1 LEPLS
6 SPSSA
11 FHPHDALRKT
21 GLWVVMDKKFNN
33 NEATSAVT
41 KLTEGNL
48 FHRFGPEEEVSMTP
62 SMQAFAASGRRVQ
75 QMTVVLEMATK
86 VKEPITTLAITRRSK
101 PARTQTK
108 AIQASPTNS

>member
-1 LEPLS
+1 L
-6 SPSSA
+6 A
-11 FHPHDALRKT
+11 FRLRDVLPKT
-21 GLWVVMDKKFNN
+21 RVWVVMEKQFNN

-41 KLTEGNL
+41 ELTEGK
-48 FHRFGPEEEVSMTP
+48 FCHRFGPESNVGMTP

-86 VKEPITTLAITRRSK
+86 AKEPITTLAITRRTKSD
-101 PARTQTK
+101 RTQTK